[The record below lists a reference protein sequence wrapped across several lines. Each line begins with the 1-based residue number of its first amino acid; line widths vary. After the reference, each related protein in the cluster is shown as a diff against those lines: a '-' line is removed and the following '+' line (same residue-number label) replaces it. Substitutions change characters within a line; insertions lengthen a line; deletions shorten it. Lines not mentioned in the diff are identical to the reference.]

1 MRKIIAVLMS
11 LLLALSATACSSAD
25 NADNVDN
32 KESSQSSSLTE
43 APSETTSSSTE
54 EHKSEVIEAPTDYFD
69 ENFPSYDDIQAQYP
83 DKTVLVWAFE
93 GTMWEQLTPFRSKE
107 INEYLDSLGCDFAV
121 CFKPVWGSATNDQ
134 NTYYNYC
141 IEEMIADGE
150 QLDLVN
156 VLMKSAEEGIPN
168 AYHHAVQRGL
178 FAPLDEYFDT
188 EAGRALYD
196 VMPANHWETL
206 RVNGSIY
213 GVEGNMDS
221 TGLDY
226 GYYVNKELADKY
238 GYDLSKPAQEQ
249 LDIIREVNEK
259 EYVNYS
265 AFVFDKGHL
274 EDPIAYFTSSMA
286 ITPAVYWDDEQHTA
300 RCALDNP
307 EYLEKLSFFDM
318 LSKEGLL
325 SYAVGGSSR
334 LWFIAQTNLTGGYA
348 AYHDSTEPI
357 ELYYQTFDNLG
368 KDNIVEVYPVFSEPR
383 AVQASYCA
391 TGICSASQNKDKA
404 FELLALAQ
412 TDPYLNNLMVYGIE
426 GTDYNLTEEGKSAD
440 LLNAFSYYRYANLMI
455 CIKSDYPYRRSPDVT
470 AEEYKALYEN
480 AVVSED
486 IDFAFDGRGLEKE
499 IYATNLIMGSFSLP
513 GSSGSL
519 EEALAE
525 LRERLEN
532 SGLQKIIDE
541 CNQQYEEY
549 KNGKNEN

>member
-1 MRKIIAVLMS
+1 MKRICNLLLS
-11 LLLALSATACSSAD
+11 LLFVLSLAACSTAD
-25 NADNVDN
+25 NN
-32 KESSQSSSLTE
+32 EPSQPSTETETSS
-43 APSETTSSSTE
+43 AATSSSPQ
-54 EHKSEVIEAPTDYFD
+54 EHESMVIEAPTDYFD

-83 DKTVLVWAFE
+83 DKTVLVWTFE

-134 NTYYNYC
+134 NAYYNYC

-150 QLDLVN
+150 QFDLIN

-188 EAGRALYD
+188 ETGRKLYD
-196 VMPANHWETL
+196 VMPANHWESL

-213 GVEGNMDS
+213 GVDGNMDS
-221 TGLDY
+221 MGLDY

-238 GYDLSKPAQEQ
+238 GYDLSKPIEEQ
-249 LDIIREVNEK
+249 LDLLREVKEK
-259 EYVNYS
+259 EYLNYD
-265 AFVFDKGHL
+265 AFAFNKGTL
-274 EDPIAYFTSSMA
+274 DDPIAYFTSSMA
-286 ITPAVYWDDEQHTA
+286 ITPAVYWDEEQHTA
-300 RCALDNP
+300 VCTLDNP

-334 LWFIAQTNLTGGYA
+334 LWFIAQTNLIGGYA
-348 AYHDSTEPI
+348 AYHNSTEPI
-357 ELYYQTFDNLG
+357 ELYYETVDSFGED
-368 KDNIVEVYPVFSEPR
+368 KVVEVYPVFSEPR

-404 FELLALAQ
+404 FELLALTQ

-426 GTDYNLTEEGKSAD
+426 GVDYHLNEKGNSAD
-440 LLNAFSYYRYANLMI
+440 LLNSFNYFRYANLMI
-455 CIKSDYPYRRSPDVT
+455 CVKSDYPYRRSPDVT
-470 AEEYKALYEN
+470 AEEYEAMYQN
-480 AVVSED
+480 AVIGED
-486 IDFAFDGRGLEKE
+486 MDFAFDGRGLKKE
-499 IYATNLIMGSFSLP
+499 IYATNLVIESFSLP
-513 GSSGSL
+513 GSDRTL

-525 LRERLEN
+525 LRERLDN
-532 SGLQKIIDE
+532 AGLQKIIDE
-541 CNQQYEEY
+541 CNRQYEEY
-549 KNGKNEN
+549 REGKNEN